1 MFFPDD
7 TEADVVDALNQRLD
21 IWTTF
26 FNVDSPYLK
35 GMVSH
40 IDPAESQLKKA
51 NTSDTE
57 VLFLDLHL
65 SVLDGFISSKIYDK
79 RGDDL
84 DFDIIDFPF
93 LDGGD
98 PRTSSY
104 GVYIS
109 QLIRFARVSIA
120 ISLSSMLAIKV

>member
-1 MFFPDD
+1 MSLMHL
-7 TEADVVDALNQRLD
+7 TQRLD

-40 IDPAESQLKKA
+40 NYPAESQLKKA

-93 LDGGD
+93 LDGGV